1 MLADFLLGT
10 FTAILLMGTIGTI
23 HWASSQ
29 YEEDNKRKGQYERL
43 RGRLD
48 IAFVL
53 IPFVLAVFYIYLIFR
68 E

>member
-1 MLADFLLGT
+1 MLADFLLAT
-10 FTAILLMGTIGTI
+10 FTAILLMGTIVGL

-29 YEEDNKRKGQYERL
+29 YEEDHNKKGQYEYLRQRL
-43 RGRLD
+43 N

-53 IPFVLAVFYIYLIFR
+53 IPIVLAVFYIYLIFR